1 MRSSFSL
8 FRVELEIRPEP
19 TDEERDALE
28 AAVAGAGLEA
38 PRPAAYDSP
47 WRAAALGEGAERDVR
62 DP

>member
-1 MRSSFSL
+1 
-8 FRVELEIRPEP
+8 VELEIRPEP

-28 AAVAGAGLEA
+28 AAVAGAGLET